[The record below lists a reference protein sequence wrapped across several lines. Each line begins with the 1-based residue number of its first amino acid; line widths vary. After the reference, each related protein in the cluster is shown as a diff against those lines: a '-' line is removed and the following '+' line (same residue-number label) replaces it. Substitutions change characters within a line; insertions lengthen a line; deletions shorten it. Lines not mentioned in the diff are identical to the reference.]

1 MISNFNKRN
10 SFSSIIKKINLLER
24 EYNDIIFNLSNHKIK
39 NKEKIL
45 FNKRQQK
52 LNPVILLIKKI
63 KILIEE
69 YENNKILLEDNDK
82 EIQILVK
89 EEIESNIINIQ
100 KIELQIIKLLKEK
113 EDIPKCKGI
122 ILEVR
127 SGTGG
132 DEASIFAFKISQM
145 YLKFAEKMKWNFE
158 IITSSTNMKGSIKEL
173 IVNIQGKL
181 AYEALCFEGGIH
193 RVQRI
198 PITES
203 QGRIHTS
210 ACTVVVLPDIIEDKI
225 EIVNADLRI
234 DVYRSSGPGGQSV
247 NTTDSAV
254 RITHIPTGTV
264 VQCQNEKSQIRNKL
278 SAMRVLRARLHQH
291 YYDKINEDK
300 KNVRK
305 SMIKSGDRSEK
316 IRTYNFQQDRCTDHR
331 YGINI
336 YNLNKLFSGNMEE
349 LIKQLKEK
357 DIKK

>member
-1 MISNFNKRN
+1 MVSNFNKKKK
-10 SFSSIIKKINLLER
+10 FSSIIQKNNLLER
-24 EYNDIIFNLSNHKIK
+24 EYNDIIINLSNDKI
-39 NKEKIL
+39 NYKEKIL
-45 FNKRQQK
+45 FNKRHQK
-52 LNPVILLIKKI
+52 LKPVMLLIDKI
-63 KILIEE
+63 KIIINE
-69 YENNKILLEDNDK
+69 YENNKLLLKDDDK

-89 EEIESNIINIQ
+89 EEMEFNIINIK
-100 KIELQIIKLLKEK
+100 KIRLKIIKLLEVKK
-113 EDIPKCKGI
+113 DLPTCKGI

-132 DEASIFAFKISQM
+132 DEASIFAFKVSQM
-145 YLKFAEKMKWNFE
+145 YLKFAEKMKWSFE
-158 IITSSTNMKGSIKEL
+158 ILTSSNNIKGGIKEL
-173 IVNIQGKL
+173 ICNIQGKP
-181 AYEALCFEGGIH
+181 AYESLRHEGGIH

-210 ACTVVVLPDIIEDKI
+210 ACSVVVLPDITVNKI
-225 EIVNADLRI
+225 EILNADLRI

-254 RITHIPTGTV
+254 RITHIPTGIV

-278 SAMRVLRARLHQH
+278 SAMKVLESRLNQH
-291 YYDKINEDK
+291 YYNKINEDK
-300 KNVRK
+300 KNTRK

-357 DIKK
+357 NNEK

>member
-1 MISNFNKRN
+1 MISNFNNKD
-10 SFSSIIKKINLLER
+10 SFSLILKKINLLEK
-24 EYNDIIFNLSNHKIK
+24 EYNDIIFNLSNSKIK
-39 NKEKIL
+39 NKDKISL
-45 FNKRQQK
+45 NKKQQK
-52 LNPVILLIKKI
+52 LNPVIFLIKRI

-69 YENNKILLEDNDK
+69 YENNKILLKDDDK
-82 EIQILVK
+82 EIQLLVK
-89 EEIESNIINIQ
+89 EEIENNIIDIK
-100 KIELQIIKLLKEK
+100 KIELQIIKLLEKK
-113 EDIPKCKGI
+113 EDITKYKGI
-122 ILEVR
+122 ILEIR

-158 IITSSTNMKGSIKEL
+158 IITSSSNMKGSIKEL
-173 IVNIQGKL
+173 IVNIQGKT
-181 AYEALCFEGGIH
+181 AYEALWFEGGIH

-210 ACTVVVLPDIIEDKI
+210 ACTVVVLPDVVETKI
-225 EIVNADLRI
+225 EILNADLRI

-254 RITHIPTGTV
+254 RITHIPTGIV
-264 VQCQNEKSQIRNKL
+264 VQCQNEKSQMRNKL

-300 KNVRK
+300 KNARK

-331 YGINI
+331 YGINV

-357 DIKK
+357 DIRK

>member
-1 MISNFNKRN
+1 MISNFNKEN
-10 SFSSIIKKINLLER
+10 YFSSIIKRIQLLDR
-24 EYNDIIFNLSNHKIK
+24 EYSDIIINLSNNKIK
-39 NKEKIL
+39 YTEKIL

-52 LNPVILLIKKI
+52 LKPVISLINKI
-63 KILIEE
+63 KVIIKE
-69 YENNKILLEDNDK
+69 YENNTLLLNDNDK
-82 EIQILVK
+82 EIQLLVK
-89 EEIESNIINIQ
+89 EEIEFNIIEIQ
-100 KIELQIIKLLKEK
+100 KINLQIIRLLKEK
-113 EDIPKCKGI
+113 KDIPKCKGI
-122 ILEVR
+122 ILEIR

-145 YLKFAEKMKWNFE
+145 YLKFSEKMKWNYE
-158 IITSSTNMKGSIKEL
+158 IITSSNNMKGGVKEL
-173 IVNIQGKL
+173 IVNIHGKL
-181 AYEALCFEGGIH
+181 AYEALCYEGGIH

-210 ACTVVVLPDIIEDKI
+210 ACSVVVLPDVTVNKI
-225 EIVNADLRI
+225 KIMNADLRI

-254 RITHIPTGTV
+254 RITHIPTGIV

-278 SAMRVLRARLHQH
+278 SAMRVLEARLYQH
-291 YYDKINEDK
+291 HYDKINEDK
-300 KNVRK
+300 KNTRK

-349 LIKQLKEK
+349 LIEKLKEK
-357 DIKK
+357 NCKH